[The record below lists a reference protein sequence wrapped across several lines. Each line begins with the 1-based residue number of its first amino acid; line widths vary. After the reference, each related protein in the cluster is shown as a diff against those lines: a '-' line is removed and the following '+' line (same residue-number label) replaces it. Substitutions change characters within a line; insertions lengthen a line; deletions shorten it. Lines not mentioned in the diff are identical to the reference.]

1 MYISNWRNRNG
12 LEVLSHMQLH
22 LWKNGNV
29 QTKCMTK
36 ERWKRKPI
44 KTKTSFTMQVYQKC
58 HLLLKHA
65 LFWQQMAFLSHSV
78 NPGKVREYPVAS
90 YFTCPEEC
98 PSSPLMED
106 STSSRFPSMP
116 QSRSHWVTVVH
127 VLTRYP
133 FRRGI
138 YVSLSLCRGGFFFQ
152 YLPVCEFVKIN
163 LFCSFIPIVNSLQMC
178 RFWALY

>member
-1 MYISNWRNRNG
+1 M
-12 LEVLSHMQLH
+12 
-22 LWKNGNV
+22 
-29 QTKCMTK
+29 
-36 ERWKRKPI
+36 
-44 KTKTSFTMQVYQKC
+44 YQKC
-58 HLLLKHA
+58 HLLLKPA

-138 YVSLSLCRGGFFFQ
+138 SVYAEFFLSFFC
-152 YLPVCEFVKIN
+152 YLPVWVVCKKLN
-163 LFCSFIPIVNSLQMC
+163 SFIRLLLLLVVYKCADFEFEPQSPYIKAQLIYLIIHAAT
-178 RFWALY
+178 RLIL